1 MEKEIIGIA
10 GFGNMGSAIWKA
22 LHKEKDILIYD
33 PYITQFPAGS
43 HHTENINDFIMKS
56 DIIILCVKPD
66 KVKEFL
72 SEVKSPKKIIS
83 IAAGITLSSIREN
96 LPEGS
101 SAARLMPN
109 LPLTV
114 GQGAIGYI
122 SDNALREKTAE
133 LFSKLGLL
141 VEVSK
146 EELMNSVTGLSGSGP
161 AFVFSFIQAM
171 AEGGVK
177 CGLSYDQALRLAVQT
192 VKGSAEYL
200 EEELSKDKSIHPSL
214 LRNRVTSPGGTTI
227 YGLEKLEENSFHF
240 AVMNAVFTAFKRSE
254 ELGK

>member
-22 LHKEKDILIYD
+22 LHGERDLLIYD
-33 PYITQFPAGS
+33 PYISQFPS
-43 HHTENINDFIMKS
+43 DSRHTESLNNFINKS
-56 DIIILCVKPD
+56 DIIILCIKPD
-66 KVKEFL
+66 KIEEFL
-72 SEVKSPKKIIS
+72 SHIKTPKKIIS
-83 IAAGITLSSIREN
+83 IAAGITLSSLKKS

-122 SDNALREKTAE
+122 SDSALKEKTVE

-141 VEVSK
+141 VEVAK

-161 AFVFSFIQAM
+161 AYVFSFINAL

-177 CGLSYDQALRLAVQT
+177 SGLSYDQALRLALQT
-192 VKGSAEYL
+192 VKGSAAYM
-200 EEELSKDKSIHPSL
+200 EEELSKDRTVHPGT

-227 YGLEKLEENSFHF
+227 YGLEKLEQNSFHY
-240 AVMNAVFTAFKRSE
+240 AVMNAVFAAFKRSE

>member
-1 MEKEIIGIA
+1 MKKEIIGIA

-22 LHKEKDILIYD
+22 LSGEKDLLIYD
-33 PYITQFPAGS
+33 PYVTQFPSNAE
-43 HHTENINDFIMKS
+43 HTEDLHDFIMKS

-66 KVKEFL
+66 KIKEFL
-72 SEVKSPKKIIS
+72 SEIKTPKKIIS
-83 IAAGITLSSIREN
+83 IAAGITLSSIKN
-96 LPEGS
+96 SLPEGS

-109 LPLTV
+109 LPLTA

-122 SDNALREKTAE
+122 SDGKLRETTVG

-141 VEVSK
+141 VEVAK

-161 AFVFSFIQAM
+161 AFVFSFIQAL

-177 CGLSYDQALRLAVQT
+177 SGLSYDQALRLAVQT
-192 VKGSAEYL
+192 VKGSAVYM
-200 EEELSKDKSIHPSL
+200 EEELAKDKSLHPGA
-214 LRNRVTSPGGTTI
+214 LRNRVTSPGGTTV
-227 YGLEKLEENSFHF
+227 YGLEKLEENAFHF
-240 AVMNAVFTAFKRSE
+240 AVMNAVFAAFKRSE